1 MRHKYFTETA
11 SLSYAYLGEIVVML
25 GVSLQAQLVQ
35 EVVLSSLHKLVE
47 DVEVSLPVILMHDPR
62 LLQQVVQD
70 MTSDGVA
77 LWASS
82 S

>member
-1 MRHKYFTETA
+1 MRHKYFTRTA

-47 DVEVSLPVILMHDPR
+47 DVEVPLPVILMHDPR

-70 MTSDGVA
+70 MTPDSVA

>member
-1 MRHKYFTETA
+1 MRHKYFTRTA

-70 MTSDGVA
+70 MTPDSVA

>member
-1 MRHKYFTETA
+1 MRHKYFTGTA
-11 SLSYAYLGEIVVML
+11 SLSHAYLGEIVVML

-62 LLQQVVQD
+62 LLKQVVQD
-70 MTSDGVA
+70 MTPDSVA

>member
-1 MRHKYFTETA
+1 
-11 SLSYAYLGEIVVML
+11 ML

-70 MTSDGVA
+70 MTPDSVA

>member
-1 MRHKYFTETA
+1 MRHKYFTRTA

-62 LLQQVVQD
+62 LLKQVVQD
-70 MTSDGVA
+70 MTPDSVA

>member
-1 MRHKYFTETA
+1 MRHKYFTGTA
-11 SLSYAYLGEIVVML
+11 SSYAYLGEIVVML

-47 DVEVSLPVILMHDPR
+47 DVEVPLPVILMHDPR

-70 MTSDGVA
+70 MTPDSVA